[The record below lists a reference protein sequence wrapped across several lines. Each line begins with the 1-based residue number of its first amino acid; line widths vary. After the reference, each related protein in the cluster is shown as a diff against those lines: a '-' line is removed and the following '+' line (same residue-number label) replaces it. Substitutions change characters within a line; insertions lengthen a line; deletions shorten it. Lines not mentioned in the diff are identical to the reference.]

1 MRVLQLMASNKRG
14 GAELFFT
21 RLCGAMAEAGV
32 EQTIAVRRNAPC
44 IADLAAA
51 GAPRPV
57 EFPFLSNFDLF
68 SKWQL
73 NRLIARDEPEIVLS
87 WMSRAAELCPKGSFI
102 HVARLG
108 GYYDLRH
115 YRRCDHLI
123 GNTQDIV
130 DYMISHGWSRERSH
144 YLPNFVD
151 ERAVAPV
158 DRRSLETPD
167 GVPVI
172 LALGRLHPDK
182 AFDILIEALASLPN
196 AYLWL
201 AGEGPLREQLQQLA
215 QDCGVAP
222 RIRFL
227 GWRQDTGALLA
238 AATCLACPSRV
249 EPLGNV
255 VLEAWAAGK
264 PVVAAA
270 AAGPKGLLHNNKT
283 GLLVPIDDPAAF
295 GAALHRIIDDVG
307 LAEYLGRHGREDYQ
321 ARFGRKAVTMQYIRF
336 FEAISA

>member
-21 RLCGAMAEAGV
+21 RLCGSLAEAGID
-32 EQTIAVRRNAPC
+32 QTIAVRRKAPC
-44 IADLAAA
+44 IADLEAA

-57 EFPFLSNFDLF
+57 EFPFLSNLDFF
-68 SKWQL
+68 SKWRL
-73 NRLIARDEPEIVLS
+73 DRLIAREEPQIVLS
-87 WMSRAAELCPKGSFI
+87 WMSRAAELCPKGPFI

-123 GNTQDIV
+123 GNTRDIV
-130 DYMISHGWSRERSH
+130 DYMVSNGWPRDRAH

-151 ERAVAPV
+151 ERPVTPV
-158 DRRSLETPD
+158 DRKSLETPE

-182 AFDILIEALASLPN
+182 AFDILIEALSKVPD

-201 AGEGPLREQLQQLA
+201 AGEGPLNDQLQQQA
-215 QDCGVAP
+215 RDCGVAP

-238 AATCLACPSRV
+238 AANLLVCPSRV

-270 AAGPKGLLHNNKT
+270 SAGPAALLQNEKT
-283 GLLVPIDDPAAF
+283 GLLVPIEDPSSLA
-295 GAALHRIIDDVG
+295 AALRRVIEDSG
-307 LAEYLGRHGREDYQ
+307 LAGSLSSQGREDYL
-321 ARFGRKAVTMQYIRF
+321 ARFGRVAVTQQYIRF
-336 FEAISA
+336 FEMVAA